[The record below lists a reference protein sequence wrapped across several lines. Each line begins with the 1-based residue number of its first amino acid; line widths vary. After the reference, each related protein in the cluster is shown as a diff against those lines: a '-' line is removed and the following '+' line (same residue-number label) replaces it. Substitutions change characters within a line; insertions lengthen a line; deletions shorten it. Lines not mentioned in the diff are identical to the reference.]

1 MEPLG
6 FATDAAL
13 SRTSSSLS
21 DTRVPP
27 KDEPVMVL
35 EEEEQQQ
42 QQQEGIGEQPQ
53 FNGKL
58 LDLSLSNT
66 DTDKTTS
73 PGTPVLEL
81 NLIES
86 FGSVEPPNPEPP
98 ESEPRVFSCNYCR
111 RKFYSSQALGGHQ
124 NAHKRERSLAKNGGR
139 GGARLGD
146 QFSHRLPPGM
156 PALPLHAL
164 YGGRPL
170 GVQVHSMI
178 HKPYYGTSSSG
189 IVLHEQHRPT
199 MIIDQQPGVG
209 TRTSVLV
216 DRFNEPGVMTGDI
229 RWVDAGDKGVGSRKE
244 VQMLDL
250 TLKL

>member
-1 MEPLG
+1 M
-6 FATDAAL
+6 
-13 SRTSSSLS
+13 
-21 DTRVPP
+21 
-27 KDEPVMVL
+27 DEPVMVL
-35 EEEEQQQ
+35 EEEERRR
-42 QQQEGIGEQPQ
+42 EGIGVQPESD
-53 FNGKL
+53 GRL

-66 DTDKTTS
+66 DAEKTAS
-73 PGTPVLEL
+73 PGTPALEL

-86 FGSVEPPNPEPP
+86 FGSVE
-98 ESEPRVFSCNYCR
+98 SEPRVYSCNYCR

-146 QFSHRLPPGM
+146 RLPPSM
-156 PALPLHAL
+156 AALPLHGL
-164 YGGRPL
+164 YGGGRPL

-178 HKPYYGTSSSG
+178 HKPYYGTSSG
-189 IVLHEQHRPT
+189 IVFHEQHQPT
-199 MIIDQQPGVG
+199 MIVDQQHGVG

-216 DRFNEPGVMTGDI
+216 ERFDEPGVMAGDI